1 MPDLHHPA
9 PCAYIVTRV
18 EITVAMKIKNRK
30 KWHGP
35 LSDQQWGMWE
45 HCWTSNDSKPT
56 GVQYGMGKNWMK
68 IKSTNTKVKN
78 FRSAK
83 HNRRLALSYF
93 PRLASPPLG
102 DPDEEWPSPVPQP
115 ISAHRSRNCENPAF
129 FFFFFSPLL
138 FLTWPTYG
146 HSQSMYLVL
155 YKEKGPIVTAKY

>member
-93 PRLASPPLG
+93 P
-102 DPDEEWPSPVPQP
+102 PVGQ
-115 ISAHRSRNCENPAF
+115 STVGRSRWRMAIARPTTDLGSQVTQLWEPRLLLL
-129 FFFFFSPLL
+129 FFFSPLIFDVAHIWSL
-138 FLTWPTYG
+138 SVYVSGSL
-146 HSQSMYLVL
+146 
-155 YKEKGPIVTAKY
+155 